1 MTKLFTTIAVM
12 QIVEQGKWK
21 LDDDMRPIVPCLNM
35 PILRGF
41 DEDDKPILEENTR
54 PITLRY
60 FILSN
65 CNLDDVAN

>member
-12 QIVEQGKWK
+12 QLVEQGKWK
-21 LDDDMRPIVPCLNM
+21 LDDDMRLIVPSLRM

-41 DEDDKPILEENTR
+41 DQDDKPILEENTR

-60 FILSN
+60 FASP
-65 CNLDDVAN
+65 CRQAGHYH